1 MCILKQSEMHDSN
14 YSHNL
19 HPNKY
24 CQGLHY
30 YPFAIDLNRC
40 VGSCNT
46 LKDLFNRACIPEKTE
61 DLNLSV
67 FNMTIVI
74 NKSKILI
81 KHISCKSECKSD
93 GRKCNSNQKWN
104 NDKCRCECKNPKE
117 HHVYKEDYIWNPAT
131 CSCEN
136 SKHFASINDDSA
148 IMCDETIET
157 TKTVPTKIVQTKT
170 ISKKSASRNFY
181 ILLAI
186 LLITKTLLITVSIYS
201 CLIKYRAIKS
211 IYYHITLQITY

>member
-19 HPNKY
+19 HPNEY

-67 FNMTIVI
+67 FNMTTVI

-81 KHISCKSECKSD
+81 KSD

-117 HHVYKEDYIWNPAT
+117 HHVYKEDYIWNPAA

-157 TKTVPTKIVQTKT
+157 TKIVQTKT

-186 LLITKTLLITVSIYS
+186 LLITITLLITVSTYS
-201 CLIKYRAIKS
+201 YLIKYQAIKS